1 MSSRIEITV
10 TYNLPEDE
18 FRALPDSFPT
28 ATHHRSN
35 DKDPAD
41 ITEWYRVDIDSPN
54 GVIKLTW
61 FLE

>member
-28 ATHHRSN
+28 GTHHRS
-35 DKDPAD
+35 DSKD
-41 ITEWYRVDIDSPN
+41 TEWYRVDIESPN